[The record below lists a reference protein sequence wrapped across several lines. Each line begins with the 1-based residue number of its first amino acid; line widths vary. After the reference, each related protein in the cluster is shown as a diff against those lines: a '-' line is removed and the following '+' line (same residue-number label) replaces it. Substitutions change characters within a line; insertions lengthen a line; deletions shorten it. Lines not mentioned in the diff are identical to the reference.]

1 MNSTLNI
8 LPIGGLGE
16 IGMNLTLYGVGD
28 DWLIVDAGVQFC
40 DPSMV
45 GVELM
50 MPDLDLLAEYRD
62 RVQAILLTHGHEDH
76 IGAVEYI
83 VGSLKVPVYAPPFV
97 CELLRL
103 KANEF
108 GAVARADLRPVAPG
122 HTITVGPISVNFLRV
137 THSIPDCHA
146 LVLRTPVGIVVHTGD
161 FKIDP
166 DPLDGTAFD
175 SEGFRALGDEGVRL
189 LLSDSTNAEV
199 PGHSRPDRE
208 VVAELTRQIEAAEGR
223 VIVSLFASNVY
234 RVRALVDAARSVGR
248 RVCLIGRSLL
258 LYNQAAERAFKLS
271 PIADLVD
278 PHMLHRM
285 ADRNVMVICTGSQA
299 EPRSVLF
306 RAALNDHPDL
316 RIKEGDV
323 LILSSRMIPGN
334 ERTIH
339 RMLNN
344 LSRLG
349 ARVVHE
355 KMAPVHGSGHAQ
367 RDELAQMLRLVRPK
381 TFVPIHGEYAFLRS
395 HAELAAETGVDDVR
409 IIENG
414 HLLEVTVDDA
424 VVTEHVPL
432 TFHYLDE
439 PLVGDAGELVLEE
452 RRRMG
457 WTGVVA
463 ARLKAQRGR
472 RKWKASVDLHT
483 AGIPMMQE
491 GVLDEAAGIVADQVA
506 ELPIDSNRQQLEEA
520 LTASLR
526 AFFRRKMNRKPVVL
540 SFVELLED

>member
-1 MNSTLNI
+1 
-8 LPIGGLGE
+8 
-16 IGMNLTLYGVGD
+16 
-28 DWLIVDAGVQFC
+28 
-40 DPSMV
+40 
-45 GVELM
+45 
-50 MPDLDLLAEYRD
+50 
-62 RVQAILLTHGHEDH
+62 
-76 IGAVEYI
+76 
-83 VGSLKVPVYAPPFV
+83 
-97 CELLRL
+97 
-103 KANEF
+103 
-108 GAVARADLRPVAPG
+108 
-122 HTITVGPISVNFLRV
+122 
-137 THSIPDCHA
+137 
-146 LVLRTPVGIVVHTGD
+146 
-161 FKIDP
+161 
-166 DPLDGTAFD
+166 
-175 SEGFRALGDEGVRL
+175 
-189 LLSDSTNAEV
+189 
-199 PGHSRPDRE
+199 
-208 VVAELTRQIEAAEGR
+208 
-223 VIVSLFASNVY
+223 
-234 RVRALVDAARSVGR
+234 
-248 RVCLIGRSLL
+248 
-258 LYNQAAERAFKLS
+258 
-271 PIADLVD
+271 
-278 PHMLHRM
+278 
-285 ADRNVMVICTGSQA
+285 
-299 EPRSVLF
+299 
-306 RAALNDHPDL
+306 
-316 RIKEGDV
+316 
-323 LILSSRMIPGN
+323 
-334 ERTIH
+334 
-339 RMLNN
+339 MLNN

>member
-1 MNSTLNI
+1 
-8 LPIGGLGE
+8 
-16 IGMNLTLYGVGD
+16 
-28 DWLIVDAGVQFC
+28 
-40 DPSMV
+40 MV

-439 PLVGDAGELVLEE
+439 PLVGDAGELVLED